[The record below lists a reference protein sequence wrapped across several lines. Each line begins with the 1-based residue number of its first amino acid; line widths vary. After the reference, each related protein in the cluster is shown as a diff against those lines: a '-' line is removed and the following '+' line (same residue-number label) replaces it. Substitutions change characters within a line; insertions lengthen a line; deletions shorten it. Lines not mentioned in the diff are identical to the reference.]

1 MFNAFNEHFI
11 NIGSSLAQQIS
22 QPNHPPEYYIN
33 SVEKIF
39 IFREIFEQEVL
50 TLLLNMSTNKATGM
64 DRL

>member
-33 SVEKIF
+33 SVEKF
-39 IFREIFEQEVL
+39 LFFEKY
-50 TLLLNMSTNKATGM
+50 LNKRYLHFCNISTNKATGM